1 MESNQSTRRHLLGLG
16 ATTAGALTLSRI
28 AHAQGA
34 SAPAPAAPTPVPTA
48 TSVPTPTP
56 TMGPSSSDLE
66 LLRSALLVEQVG
78 MVYYSQVLGAQ
89 NGRSYLTPKVVAA
102 VTQMAQTKAAHVT
115 AISDVLGGGGITPTF
130 KFPRPS
136 FISPVAMPWLGYTL
150 EELAIGAHLHAMST
164 LGSKTLRSAVA
175 GIIGADSGHA
185 ALLRTVSGTSFSP
198 RFFEAKLMPEQV
210 TMYLNEYLA

>member
-16 ATTAGALTLSRI
+16 ATAVGALTLSRL
-28 AHAQGA
+28 AHAQD
-34 SAPAPAAPTPVPTA
+34 APAPVAATPVPAPTA
-48 TSVPTPTP
+48 TPVPTP
-56 TMGPSSSDLE
+56 TMGPSASDLE

-102 VTQMAQTKAAHVT
+102 VTQMAQTKAAHVS
-115 AISDVLGGGGITPTF
+115 AISDALGGGGITPTF

-150 EELAIGAHLHAMST
+150 EELAIGAHLNAMST
-164 LGSKTLRSAVA
+164 IGSKTLRSAVA

-185 ALLRTVSGTSFSP
+185 ALLRSVSGTSFSP

-210 TMYLNEYLA
+210 TMYLSEYMA